1 MDVAQLAVLR
11 ELAERGSV
19 TAVAEATGR
28 TPSAVSQQLKALQRD
43 LGVVLVE
50 RAGRGVVLTDAGRA
64 LAAGAVDVATA
75 IARAEAAWDAYRGA
89 PTGRVR
95 VATFFSAGELL
106 LPGLLRR
113 LAAYPELGVEICD
126 ADVAQDEFEAL
137 TADHDIV
144 IAHRSD
150 DIIAPERRGLQVVEL
165 LREPLDVA
173 LPPEHPLAGRS
184 SLSPVDVIGE
194 DWIVPPTGFPIDR
207 VLTAIA
213 AQAGAPPRIIQRT
226 THLPL
231 AERLVEAGLGVALL
245 PRHTTRDRGSGRFA
259 LIPLT
264 AIRAGRYIEVLMR
277 PDRAARQAVQVVLEA
292 LIGEAAEVVGPT
304 QSPGLPSS
312 TRP

>member
-1 MDVAQLAVLR
+1 MDVSQLAVLR
-11 ELAERGSV
+11 ELADRGSV

-43 LGVVLVE
+43 VGVPLVE
-50 RAGRGVVLTDAGRA
+50 RAGRGVRLTDAGRA

-75 IARAEAAWDAYRGA
+75 IARAEAAWDSYRGT

-113 LAAYPELGVEICD
+113 LQRHPGLSVEISD
-126 ADVAQDEFEAL
+126 ADVAQGEFEAL

-150 DIIAPERRGLQVVEL
+150 DLTAPDRPGLEVVEL
-165 LREPLDVA
+165 IREPLDVA
-173 LPPEHPLAGRS
+173 LPLDHPLAGRA
-184 SLSPVDVIGE
+184 SLTPADVIDE
-194 DWIVPPTGFPIDR
+194 QWIAPPAQFPIDR

-213 AQAGAPPRIIQRT
+213 AQAGAPVKILQRT

-231 AERLVEAGLGVALL
+231 AERLVTAGFGVALL
-245 PRHTTRDRGSGRFA
+245 PRHTTLDRCAGRFA
-259 LIPLT
+259 LVPLT
-264 AIRAGRYIEVLMR
+264 AIRAGRYVEALLR
-277 PDRAARQAVQVVLEA
+277 PDRAARQAVRVVLEA
-292 LIGEAAEVVGPT
+292 LVEESG
-304 QSPGLPSS
+304 SC
-312 TRP
+312 R